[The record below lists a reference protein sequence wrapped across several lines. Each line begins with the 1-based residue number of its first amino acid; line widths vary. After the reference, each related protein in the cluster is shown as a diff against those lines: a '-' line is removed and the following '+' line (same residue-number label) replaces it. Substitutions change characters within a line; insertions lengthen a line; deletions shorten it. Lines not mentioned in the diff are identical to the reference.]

1 MSIPTKKKCNI
12 QICLLTRSHYPS
24 DPRIHSRFA
33 LSLARAGY
41 EVVVICRIPN
51 NQPRSVRIINN
62 VKYVCVPRPSYAK
75 LDFIKTLKLFNEAWR
90 VKANIFI
97 CFEIRTLLMGLI
109 LKAAKRVKVIYD
121 CHEYKAESYS
131 GLLPIPLRETT
142 TLLIYQAEKMLSK
155 LCDCIWCVNSHI
167 SLRLRNRG
175 KKPIVLPNYPS
186 KELFANIQE
195 LPENISSK
203 YKNRKVLI
211 YAGGITEARGITACL
226 YVLSRLKKMVPQ
238 VFFLCVGRVEPNYKK
253 KIDLII
259 KEQSLINY
267 VEFIG
272 KIEHDQ
278 VPSYLRLGDLGIFL
292 VLLL

>member
-1 MSIPTKKKCNI
+1 
-12 QICLLTRSHYPS
+12 
-24 DPRIHSRFA
+24 
-33 LSLARAGY
+33 
-41 EVVVICRIPN
+41 
-51 NQPRSVRIINN
+51 
-62 VKYVCVPRPSYAK
+62 
-75 LDFIKTLKLFNEAWR
+75 
-90 VKANIFI
+90 
-97 CFEIRTLLMGLI
+97 
-109 LKAAKRVKVIYD
+109 
-121 CHEYKAESYS
+121 
-131 GLLPIPLRETT
+131 
-142 TLLIYQAEKMLSK
+142 MLSK

-259 KEQSLINY
+259 KEQSLIMQSSPNN
-267 VEFIG
+267 VLIVMPCAIFSSV
-272 KIEHDQ
+272 HL
-278 VPSYLRLGDLGIFL
+278 PS
-292 VLLL
+292 